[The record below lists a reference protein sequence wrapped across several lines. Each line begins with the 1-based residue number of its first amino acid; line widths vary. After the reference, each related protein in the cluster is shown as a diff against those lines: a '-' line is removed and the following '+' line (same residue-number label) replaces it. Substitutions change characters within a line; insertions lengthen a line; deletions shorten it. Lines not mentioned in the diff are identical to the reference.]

1 VTLSVFFA
9 RHENALMTEFFYL
22 DADGREL
29 GSIMAYTFKDAHAW
43 LAMQGVSYH
52 SLTKFR
58 PRVRKARTRRI
69 DKRRGL
75 EHLWA

>member
-1 VTLSVFFA
+1 MVIFA
-9 RHENALMTEFFYL
+9 NRENALMMEFFYL

-29 GSIMAYTFKDAHAW
+29 GSTI
-43 LAMQGVSYH
+43 SYH

-75 EHLWA
+75 EQLWT

>member
-1 VTLSVFFA
+1 MHGIS
-9 RHENALMTEFFYL
+9 
-22 DADGREL
+22 
-29 GSIMAYTFKDAHAW
+29 
-43 LAMQGVSYH
+43 MQGVAYH

-75 EHLWA
+75 EQLWA